1 MTTNIHKALF
11 VGFAV
16 IIVLLLIK
24 DKDEDSN
31 ATSSDTTSS
40 YVAPTREQSPSP
52 VVQEATSPPAAP
64 EPEVAQPVEPPK
76 EEPAPRQ
83 VVAAR
88 RCYIEAHAEGVE
100 IRAKQ
105 SALEKDCQTGQ
116 PLHPEEY
123 QAFMNWLGEMSA
135 HVAQVNQ
142 QRAAARQAQ
151 APQQQVYVQRQAAQ
165 VPMNQPVQGPVMH
178 GGVLEGMPI
187 MDGQDPYAAQAEWDQ
202 QRNAGEAAQHQRDM
216 GRLHNEGVYQCRKV
230 CHMNLDPNQD
240 VSLCLARCGS

>member
-1 MTTNIHKALF
+1 MTSIHKALF

-16 IIVLLLIK
+16 IIILFLIK
-24 DKDEDSN
+24 DKDEDSS

-52 VVQEATSPPAAP
+52 VVQEATPPPAAP
-64 EPEVAQPVEPPK
+64 EPEVAQPVETPK
-76 EEPAPRQ
+76 EEPAPRPR
-83 VVAAR
+83 VAAGP
-88 RCYIEAHAEGVE
+88 CYIEAHAEGVE

-105 SALEKDCQTGQ
+105 RALEKDCQTGQ

-123 QAFMNWLGEMSA
+123 QAFMKWLGDMSA
-135 HVAQVNQ
+135 YVAQVNQ

-165 VPMNQPVQGPVMH
+165 VPVNQPVQGPVMR
-178 GGVLEGMPI
+178 GGVLDGMPI
-187 MDGQDPYAAQAEWDQ
+187 MDGQDPAAIQAEWDQ
-202 QRNAGEAAQHQRDM
+202 RRNAQEAAQHQRDM
-216 GRLHNEGVYQCRKV
+216 GRLHDEGVYQCRKV